1 MDKYN
6 QWLKGKFDQDIK
18 DELRRIHNNLKEIED
33 RFYKEL
39 EFGTGGLRGKIG
51 AGTNR
56 INKYTIAK
64 STLGFAKYIIN
75 KGDKEKGIV
84 IAYDSRRK
92 SKEFAKTA
100 ALVLAQERIKAYLFE
115 SLRPTPELS
124 YAVRYL
130 NAAGGIVIT
139 ASHNPP
145 EYNGYKVYGD
155 DGCQLVPSLANKL
168 ISYIR
173 NIDSFEGIELMDEKE
188 AKTKGLLQIIGKEI
202 DDKYISKVKKE
213 RVRNDVDKQI
223 KVVYTPIHG
232 TGNIPIRRVLKEL
245 GYTNFHVVKDQENPD
260 ADFSTVEYPNPEDPK
275 VFEIAR
281 NIGEKINA
289 DLLLGT
295 DPDCD
300 RVGAVVKNNEGKYT
314 VLNGNQ
320 TGVLLLDYIVKNS
333 KLSENGVVIKTIVTS
348 ELGRVIAEKHGLEV
362 LDTLTGFKFIGEKI
376 GEFEKNNNKEF
387 VFGYE
392 ESYGYLKGTYARD
405 KDAVVASMLIVEMAA
420 FYKKQGMNL
429 YDALMD
435 LYDRYGYF
443 KESLHSI
450 KLEGIAGND
459 KIKKVMDNYRENY
472 PNNIGGKKVIKVS
485 DYKNSKSIDVLNNK
499 EERIQLPI
507 SNVLKFVLDDDSWF
521 TLRPSG
527 TESKLKIYFSANG
540 KDNEDVEFK
549 LKSMEENILGDIKN
563 MVK

>member
-1 MDKYN
+1 MAYMDKYN
-6 QWLKGKFDQDIK
+6 QWVEGEFDQNTK
-18 DELRRIHNNLKEIED
+18 DELIKIQNKPKEIED

-56 INKYTIAK
+56 INRYTVSK

-75 KGDKEKGIV
+75 KGEEDKGIV
-84 IAYDSRRK
+84 IAYDSRHK
-92 SKEFAKTA
+92 SEEFAKTA
-100 ALVLAQERIKAYLFE
+100 ALVLANEGVKAYLFE
-115 SLRPTPELS
+115 DLRSTPELS
-124 YAVRYL
+124 FAVRHL
-130 NAAGGIVIT
+130 GAAGGIVIT

-145 EYNGYKVYGD
+145 EYNGYKAYGN
-155 DGCQLVPSLANKL
+155 DGCQLVPSLANEL

-173 NIDSFEGIELMDEKE
+173 SIDSFEGIELMDEKE
-188 AKTKGLLQIIGKEI
+188 AKSKGLLEIIGKEV
-202 DDKYISKVKKE
+202 DDKYISQVKKE
-213 RVRNDVDKQI
+213 RVSNDVDKQI

-245 GYTNFHVVKDQENPD
+245 GYSNIYVVNDQEKPD
-260 ADFSTVEYPNPEDPK
+260 PNFSTVEYPNPEDPA
-275 VFEIAR
+275 VFEIAKG
-281 NIGEKINA
+281 IGERIDA

-295 DPDCD
+295 DPDGD
-300 RVGAVVKNNEGKYT
+300 RVGAVVKNNEGKYI

-320 TGVLLLDYIVKNS
+320 TGALLLDYIVRNG
-333 KLSENGVVIKTIVTS
+333 KLPDNGVVIKTIVTS
-348 ELGRVIAEKHGLEV
+348 DLGRVIAEKHGLEV
-362 LDTLTGFKFIGEKI
+362 IDTLTGFKFIGEKI
-376 GEFEKNNNKEF
+376 GEFEKSGDKEF

-420 FYKKQGMNL
+420 FYKKQGMSL

-435 LYDRYGYF
+435 LYERYGYF
-443 KESLHSI
+443 KESLHAI
-450 KLEGIAGND
+450 KLEGIEGNE

-472 PNNIGGKKVIKVS
+472 PTDINGKKIVRVN
-485 DYKNSKSIDVLNNK
+485 DYKNSKSTG
-499 EERIQLPI
+499 LPE
-507 SNVLKFVLDDDSWF
+507 SNVLKFILEDDSWF

-527 TESKLKIYFSANG
+527 TEPKLKIYLSANG
-540 KDNEDVEFK
+540 RDNNEAESK
-549 LKSMEENILGDIKN
+549 LKSMEDGILEDIKN